1 MQDAFAMLQL
11 PRRPW
16 LEESDVRSAFQQAAA
31 RMHPDAKTGSAADFT
46 ELTNAYQTLREPA
59 KRLLHLLAL
68 ESSDLPLPAGAP
80 AELMPLFPLI
90 AGVRQKLD
98 RLEPEADLLPIR
110 KEAHQASEQLKL
122 AMDTALLELREA
134 DAAWPS
140 PSATRAA
147 AALQSRLTYLEK
159 WQSQLREAL
168 LRLDIGTV

>member
-1 MQDAFAMLQL
+1 MQDAFEMLKL

-16 LEESDVRSAFQQAAA
+16 LDEAGVRSAFQQAAA
-31 RMHPDAKTGSAADFT
+31 QMHPDTTSGSAADFT

-59 KRLLHLLAL
+59 KRLRHLLAL

-98 RLEPEADLLPIR
+98 RMESETDILPIR
-110 KEAHQASEQLKL
+110 KEAHQVSEQLKH

-140 PSATRAA
+140 ASATRMV
-147 AALQSRLTYLEK
+147 AALQSRLTFLEK
-159 WQSQLREAL
+159 WHSQLREAL